1 MLRKADLAMYRAKT
15 KRDCVKIYDDSD
27 EDGAAPDAWQENV
40 VTAWSQRAEKKENEI
55 TWLYNRGSFF
65 ENARKLI
72 DSHEAG
78 HYFISSVNIHG
89 FKEICERYGAE
100 TGVKVTQHTTDTLE
114 RFCEY
119 AGGIC
124 ACFSSDEFA
133 MLLPASCLDS
143 DEIHAAYALAT
154 GPRYIPQ
161 RIRLRVGRY
170 LIDQPKQP
178 VSVMYDRARIA
189 ENSIQSGYASP
200 IFAPRAVA
208 CWRIG
213 SIYWT
218 RSWRRCITM
227 SLKRGSSR
235 SITTPPAP

>member
-1 MLRKADLAMYRAKT
+1 MRYGGDEFFLVFRDFPYDRLEKKLLSIRDSLEAIRIPAYPELRISTSIGGAYGSGKMAQMLRKADLAMYRAKT

-119 AGGIC
+119 VGGIC
-124 ACFSSDEFA
+124 A
-133 MLLPASCLDS
+133 
-143 DEIHAAYALAT
+143 
-154 GPRYIPQ
+154 
-161 RIRLRVGRY
+161 
-170 LIDQPKQP
+170 
-178 VSVMYDRARIA
+178 
-189 ENSIQSGYASP
+189 
-200 IFAPRAVA
+200 
-208 CWRIG
+208 
-213 SIYWT
+213 
-218 RSWRRCITM
+218 
-227 SLKRGSSR
+227 
-235 SITTPPAP
+235 